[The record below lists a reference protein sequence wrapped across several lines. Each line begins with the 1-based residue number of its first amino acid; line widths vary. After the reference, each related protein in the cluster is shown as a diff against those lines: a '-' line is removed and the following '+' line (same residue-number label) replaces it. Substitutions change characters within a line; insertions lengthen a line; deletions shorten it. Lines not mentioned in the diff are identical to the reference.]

1 MKILQVVH
9 SLPFLTQAGTEIYAY
24 ELSLRLAG
32 KHEVYLFSRK
42 SDVRQEE
49 YLVTDKKHNQVSIY
63 LLNNTFRECTS
74 FEYYYANKKI
84 DIQFALFLDKVKPD
98 IVHIHHLI
106 FLSVG
111 MIQEINKRKI
121 PIVFTL
127 HDYWLMCPGW
137 HLLKKDCR
145 PCTKAQYGK
154 FDEECIICLNDL
166 LAVRKTTKR
175 FYFII
180 RSIAPKFLADYLRR
194 KYFQFI
200 PRMPGD
206 NAGLIR
212 LEERRHKIRGLLD
225 RIDMFIV
232 PSRYARD
239 RFMEFGISQRRMRL
253 LASGVDAG
261 LFEVTDKI
269 PSRKLRFGFI
279 GTLLPAKGIHVLLE
293 AFHKVKGEA
302 ELKIYGKLKQYI
314 GFEYYLPYLKRIAK
328 DKRIR
333 FMGEFKHAESQKIF
347 RELDVLAVPSI
358 WNENAPLVI
367 QEAFASRTPVI
378 ASRIGGIPELVSDG
392 VDGILFQPGDVE
404 GLYHKMQLLVSQPDI
419 IDKLKRN
426 ISQVKNISDH
436 AKEIEEIYSGLLTAK
451 SYLS

>member
-1 MKILQVVH
+1 
-9 SLPFLTQAGTEIYAY
+9 
-24 ELSLRLAG
+24 
-32 KHEVYLFSRK
+32 
-42 SDVRQEE
+42 
-49 YLVTDKKHNQVSIY
+49 
-63 LLNNTFRECTS
+63 
-74 FEYYYANKKI
+74 
-84 DIQFALFLDKVKPD
+84 
-98 IVHIHHLI
+98 
-106 FLSVG
+106 

-145 PCTKAQYGK
+145 PCTKAQHGK

-166 LAVRKTTKR
+166 LVVKKTAKR
-175 FYFII
+175 IYLII
-180 RSIAPKFLADYLRR
+180 RSITPKFLSDYLRR
-194 KYFQFI
+194 KYFQFM

-206 NAGLIR
+206 NAALIR

-253 LASGVDAG
+253 LSSGVDAG

-279 GTLLPAKGIHVLLE
+279 GTLLPAKGVHVLLE

-347 RELDVLAVPSI
+347 KELDVLAVPSI

-367 QEAFASRTPVI
+367 QEAFASKTPVI

-392 VDGILFQPGDVE
+392 VDGILFQPGDIE